1 MRTFIVALAGLALA
15 GCATSDDEPVNLRE
29 THPDLGKGDAQAGS
43 TTGRL
48 DVRSDVLLAR
58 DAKDTLRTGHPVYVV
73 YDEEGRRVAEGID
86 EPTDLPPGRYL
97 VKVDRQGDP
106 AVFWVTL
113 EPGQVTRVD
122 VDDVLEAR

>member
-1 MRTFIVALAGLALA
+1 MKTFFVTLAGLALA

-29 THPDLGKGDAQAGS
+29 TYPDLGKGEAQAG

-48 DVRSDVLLAR
+48 EVRSDVLVAR
-58 DAKDTLRTGHPVYVV
+58 DAKDTLRTGHPIYVV

-122 VDDVLEAR
+122 VDDEVLEAR